1 MDSHDALW
9 AFAIP
14 AKRHP
19 PTEANDRILSV
30 LGVTNT
36 RKQRRSMKVTQEK
49 LPASQIGLEIEI
61 TPEITKQTYEQVIKN
76 LASTANIP
84 GFRKG
89 KVPRQILL
97 QRLGTTRIKAAALE
111 ELIQDGIE
119 KAVKQEEIP
128 AIGQPQLRSSF
139 DELINNYEPGKPL
152 TFSAAVDVEPEI
164 NIAQYTGLQAKAE
177 EIKYDPARVDE
188 ALDQERQQMGT
199 LIPVE
204 GRAAQIG
211 DVAVVDFKGVL
222 AKAEGEDE
230 SAEPTPIPGGEATD
244 FQVELYEDKFIPGF
258 ISGIVGMNPGE
269 TKEIS
274 AQFPDPYANE
284 ELAGKPAVFT
294 VTLNELKEK
303 ELPELDDDFAQE
315 VSDFE
320 TLAELRASL
329 EERYQKEA
337 EQKTKTNKQEALLA
351 ELLKHVEIDLPT
363 TLIEQEVDA
372 MLTQTAIRLSQQG
385 LDVRKLFTQDI
396 IPQLRA
402 RSRDEAIER
411 LKRSL
416 ALREVSKRESIQVTE
431 DEIKARV
438 TELLQEYPDE
448 DVDADRLRSVVE
460 NELTTE
466 KIIDWLLENSSV
478 ELVLEGSLST
488 PAEEEATP
496 AEPEA
501 ESATVEV
508 VAETVEG
515 E

>member
-1 MDSHDALW
+1 
-9 AFAIP
+9 
-14 AKRHP
+14 
-19 PTEANDRILSV
+19 
-30 LGVTNT
+30 
-36 RKQRRSMKVTQEK
+36 MKVTQEK

-152 TFSAAVDVEPEI
+152 TFSASVDVEPEI

-188 ALDQERQQMGT
+188 ALDKERQQMGT

-211 DVAVVDFKGVL
+211 DVAVVDFKGVI
-222 AKAEGEDE
+222 AKAEGDDE

-258 ISGIVGMNPGE
+258 ILGMVGMNPGE

-320 TLAELRASL
+320 TLAELRTSL

-351 ELLKHVEIDLPT
+351 ELLKHVEIDLPA

-431 DEIKARV
+431 EEIKARV

-478 ELVLEGSLST
+478 ELVPEGSLST
-488 PAEEEATP
+488 PDEEEATS

>member
-1 MDSHDALW
+1 
-9 AFAIP
+9 
-14 AKRHP
+14 
-19 PTEANDRILSV
+19 
-30 LGVTNT
+30 
-36 RKQRRSMKVTQEK
+36 MKVTQEK

-89 KVPRQILL
+89 KVPRQILV

-119 KAVKQEEIP
+119 KALKQEEIK

-139 DELINNYEPGKPL
+139 DDLINNYQPGQAL
-152 TFSAAVDVEPEI
+152 IFSAAVDVEPEVQI
-164 NIAQYTGLQAKAE
+164 DQYTGLQAQAE
-177 EIKYDPARVDE
+177 EVKYDPARVDE
-188 ALDQERQQMGT
+188 VLDQERQKLGT

-204 GRAAQIG
+204 GRAAKIG
-211 DVAVVDFKGVL
+211 DVAVLDFKGVL
-222 AKAEGEDE
+222 TKAEGEDE

-244 FQVELYEDKFIPGF
+244 FQVELYEDRFIPGF
-258 ISGIVGMNPGE
+258 VSGIVDMNPGE

-284 ELAGKPAVFT
+284 ELAGKPALFT
-294 VTLNELKEK
+294 VTLKEIKEK

-320 TLAELRASL
+320 TLAELRTSL

-337 EQKTKTNKQEALLA
+337 EQKTKTNQQEALLA
-351 ELLKHVEIDLPT
+351 ELLKQVKVDLPA

-372 MLTQTAIRLSQQG
+372 MLTQTAVRLSQQG

-411 LKRSL
+411 LQRSL

-431 DEIKARV
+431 QEIQARV
-438 TELLQEYPDE
+438 AELIQQYPEE
-448 DVDADRLRSVVE
+448 DVDEDRLRSVVE
-460 NELTTE
+460 NDLTTE
-466 KIIDWLLENSSV
+466 KIVDWLLENSSV
-478 ELVLEGSLST
+478 ELVPEGSLST
-488 PAEEEATP
+488 PDEET
-496 AEPEA
+496 EA
-501 ESATVEV
+501 ESAPEIA
-508 VAETVEG
+508 AESGEATATEG